1 MKINKILPDSS
12 ISKVWEKF
20 RKVDESLG
28 GYSFYNNPM
37 VVYIISDNMPYEDEN
52 GNYIFANSDTG
63 KSMLANTEIYTSNR
77 VNGSFYRIEGADSV
91 NPFKGKVNLA
101 ELTVATATAADI
113 TEGKLAWVNGE
124 LVTGTRPA
132 PVNSQSGSMYIN
144 APGKNAT
151 GTSGS
156 YSAVTYHALTFPT
169 PFDTV
174 PKVST
179 TYSGSERVI
188 CRGATNITKTGC
200 QFIIASDRGSTYGI
214 TVYWTATT

>member
-1 MKINKILPDSS
+1 MKTNKILPDSS
-12 ISKVWEKF
+12 ISKIWEKI
-20 RKVDESLG
+20 K
-28 GYSFYNNPM
+28 
-37 VVYIISDNMPYEDEN
+37 
-52 GNYIFANSDTG
+52 
-63 KSMLANTEIYTSNR
+63 
-77 VNGSFYRIEGADSV
+77 
-91 NPFKGKVNLA
+91 
-101 ELTVATATAADI
+101 ELTQKLEECFQSVSDGKTLVASAITDMGVETDAMATFTKMADNIKSIETGVDTSGTTATAADI
-113 TEGKLAWVNGE
+113 TIGKTAWVNGQ

-132 PVNSQSGSMYIN
+132 PVNSQTGSMYIN

-151 GTSGS
+151 GTSGD

-200 QFIIASDRGSTYGI
+200 QFIIASDRGGTYGI
-214 TVYWTATT
+214 TVYWTATV